1 MLEQVRR
8 LEERGVVFRTG
19 QDIGTDI
26 DAGILLRDF
35 DAAVLC
41 TYAFEFNQD
50 YVEEMQAICQYRL
63 GTAVKHLV
71 VSGTGMS
78 LSSETSQTE
87 YSMVPGAL
95 IREKCSFPFSG
106 VSCHYALDP
115 QDLECLGA
123 SVLRELTEN
132 L

>member
-1 MLEQVRR
+1 MMIISLP
-8 LEERGVVFRTG
+8 G
-19 QDIGTDI
+19 
-26 DAGILLRDF
+26 GIMPVNPIRFDELGEKAYLISQAVTP

-50 YVEEMQAICQYRL
+50 YAEEMQAICQYRL

-78 LSSETSQTE
+78 LSSDTETE
-87 YSMVPGAL
+87 YSIVTGL
-95 IREKCSFPFSG
+95 LFQKLSFPFSG